1 MTEEA
6 AKESGLKKG
15 TPVIV
20 GTGDSTAEAISV
32 GLVESELY
40 FSQYGSSMFYYYCV
54 DRYVD
59 DYVSANGNGSLK
71 GWKGILRYRE
81 YFVSETER
89 MRRER

>member
-1 MTEEA
+1 M
-6 AKESGLKKG
+6 
-15 TPVIV
+15 IV

-32 GLVESELY
+32 GLVESGTV
-40 FSQYGSSMFYYYCV
+40 FFQYGSSMFYYYCV

-71 GWKGILRYRE
+71 VERNLRYRE
-81 YFVSETER
+81 HFVSETGR

>member
-32 GLVESELY
+32 GLVESGTV
-40 FSQYGSSMFYYYCV
+40 FSSMVRLCFITTVLIVMLMIMC
-54 DRYVD
+54 RQT
-59 DYVSANGNGSLK
+59 
-71 GWKGILRYRE
+71 
-81 YFVSETER
+81 ETVL
-89 MRRER
+89 